1 MKYEIGKEYIFG
13 SKEFIASRETGKLYF
28 IIGENGSGQTYKVTP
43 FDFQISDIPD
53 QIVCVYKE
61 NDRFEQTLG
70 SVLNKI
76 YRVGIY
82 MNSKCFATTPCP
94 LH

>member
-53 QIVCVYKE
+53 
-61 NDRFEQTLG
+61 
-70 SVLNKI
+70 
-76 YRVGIY
+76 
-82 MNSKCFATTPCP
+82 
-94 LH
+94 